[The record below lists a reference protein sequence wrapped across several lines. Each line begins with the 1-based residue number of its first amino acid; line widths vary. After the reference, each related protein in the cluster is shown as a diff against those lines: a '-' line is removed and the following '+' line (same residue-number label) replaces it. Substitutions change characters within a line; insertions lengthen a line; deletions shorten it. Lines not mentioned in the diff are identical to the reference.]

1 MWNSTGFSNLL
12 QWVLRT
18 QCSPHVVLQN
28 PSAGFRKVKENLSFA
43 FKKLWGF
50 RLFFG
55 PFCAKCVCVLF
66 CVSSPIAFIRMWEPR
81 MEVSGPGGGRC
92 LRRPAEGEGHFLF
105 QLVIITKNHRVFTQS
120 RKKSAGKCHHYRG
133 LVLSTVFQVFTH
145 CMCLFLYFN
154 SIILNFY

>member
-1 MWNSTGFSNLL
+1 MWNSTVFSNLL
-12 QWVLRT
+12 QCVLRT
-18 QCSPHVVLQN
+18 QCSPHVAWQN

-50 RLFFG
+50 KLFFG
-55 PFCAKCVCVLF
+55 PFCAKCVCMLF

-92 LRRPAEGEGHFLF
+92 LRRPAEGGGPFPVSTCYHH
-105 QLVIITKNHRVFTQS
+105 QKPQW
-120 RKKSAGKCHHYRG
+120 KKSAGKCHHYRG

-154 SIILNFY
+154 SIVLNFY